1 MGFFSYFFGK
11 EENENTNTNQPCT
24 QTADLKCVDCMY
36 CCTTDRSDENNE
48 TIFVCSQLSYREL
61 GGESYVKWTPTVENS
76 KACGGHGFSPK
87 Y

>member
-1 MGFFSYFFGK
+1 MGFFGYFFGNDN
-11 EENENTNTNQPCT
+11 NEQSNTQPEM
-24 QTADLKCVDCMY
+24 QTADLKCVDCIY

-48 TIFVCSQLSYREL
+48 TIFACSQLSYREL
-61 GGESYVKWTPTVENS
+61 GGETYVKWTPTVENP